1 MRTEDFLVLGRI
13 SLQQNDAAVAK
24 HQGGPGTDRREQL
37 QESPYPLLVFTLQ
50 CAETL
55 VSTKRVT
62 KII

>member
-50 CAETL
+50 TVC
-55 VSTKRVT
+55 
-62 KII
+62 